1 MGKNL
6 KQLNNPTHDS
16 INWKPTK
23 PIMPGQRKYRRN
35 LNYLEA
41 IIRRMR
47 SKILVRGAINEKHRA
62 SMIALDQT
70 RKMKTRQI
78 EELSDPSGV
87 PKY

>member
-1 MGKNL
+1 MEKNL
-6 KQLNNPTHDS
+6 KQFNHATQDS
-16 INWKPTK
+16 IHWKPTK
-23 PIMPGQRKYRRN
+23 PIIPGQRKYRRN

-41 IIRRMR
+41 IIGRMR
-47 SKILVRGAINEKHRA
+47 SKVLMRGAINEKHRA
-62 SMIALDQT
+62 SILALDQT